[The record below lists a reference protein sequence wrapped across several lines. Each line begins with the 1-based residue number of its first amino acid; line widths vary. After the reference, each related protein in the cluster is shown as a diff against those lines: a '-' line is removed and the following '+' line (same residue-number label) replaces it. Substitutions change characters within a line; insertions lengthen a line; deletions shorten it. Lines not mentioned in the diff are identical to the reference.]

1 MNVTVIGTGAWGGT
15 LADLLQENQQE
26 VVRWSRRSSQ
36 SLAAAIAQADVLVSA
51 ISMKGVADVAQ
62 QVGVLG
68 LDPRVT
74 IVSAT
79 KGLAP
84 SYNTQLS
91 GPQLS
96 GPQLSGPQSSDVQSS
111 DVQSSALQSIAAIPD
126 RPSGI
131 WSRALPHNPVVIL
144 SGPNLSKEIQQRLP
158 AAAVAASA
166 TEAAAIAVQTLFNS
180 QRFRVYTNADPI
192 GVELAGAL
200 KNVMAI
206 ATGACDGLALGTNAR
221 SALVT
226 RGLAEMVR
234 IAVGWGAQ
242 AETLYGLAG
251 VGDLMATCSSPL
263 SRNYQVGYRLAQG
276 ETIDQI
282 LAQLEG
288 TAEGINTTQVLMQLA
303 SSLPAD
309 RSIELPITEQVD
321 RLIQGHAT
329 PAEAL
334 NALMSRVSK
343 SELVFPIP

>member
-15 LADLLQENQQE
+15 LADLLQENHHE
-26 VVRWSRRSSQ
+26 VVRWSRRSPQ
-36 SLAAAIAQADVLVSA
+36 PLGDAIAQADVLVSA
-51 ISMKGVADVAQ
+51 ISMKGVAEVAQ
-62 QVGVLG
+62 QVSAFQVDLK
-68 LDPRVT
+68 VI

-79 KGLAP
+79 KGLSP
-84 SYNTQLS
+84 GFVPNLNPVLTS
-91 GPQLS
+91 GLTS
-96 GPQLSGPQSSDVQSS
+96 GFTSGGVEPVT
-111 DVQSSALQSIAAIPD
+111 VPD
-126 RPSGI
+126 RPSQI
-131 WSRALPHNPVVIL
+131 WSRALPQNPVVIL

-158 AAAVAASA
+158 AAAVAAST
-166 TEAAAIAVQTLFNS
+166 TEASAIAVQALFNS

-242 AETLYGLAG
+242 PETLYGLAG

-282 LAQLEG
+282 LAKLEG
-288 TAEGINTTQVLMQLA
+288 TAEGLNTTQVLMQLVHSQPTG
-303 SSLPAD
+303 SSTGPA
-309 RSIELPITEQVD
+309 IELPITEQVD

-329 PAEAL
+329 PAEAV

-343 SELVFPIP
+343 PEGIVPTS